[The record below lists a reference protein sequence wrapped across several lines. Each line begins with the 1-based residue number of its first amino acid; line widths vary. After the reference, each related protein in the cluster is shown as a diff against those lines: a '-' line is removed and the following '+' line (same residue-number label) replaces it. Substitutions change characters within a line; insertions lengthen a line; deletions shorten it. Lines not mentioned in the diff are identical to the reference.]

1 MAAPEVDVG
10 GCDIVQAL
18 MVSLV
23 VVVVYEGC
31 DLSFKITG
39 QEVIF
44 QKNAVLQGL
53 MPALDLAL
61 GLRMIGCAAG
71 MLHAFALQPFSQIPR
86 DVTGAIVAEQ
96 TWFVDNMN
104 LVAARGLQSQ
114 IECVCDVLARMF
126 VQSFHAMM

>member
-1 MAAPEVDVG
+1 
-10 GCDIVQAL
+10 

-61 GLRMIGCAAG
+61 GLRMVWRTTR
-71 MLHAFALQPFSQIPR
+71 MLHAFVFQPFSQI
-86 DVTGAIVAEQ
+86 A
-96 TWFVDNMN
+96 
-104 LVAARGLQSQ
+104 
-114 IECVCDVLARMF
+114 
-126 VQSFHAMM
+126 